1 MELSHPRF
9 LKQPLESKHSSLT
22 EHESDLLI
30 YSCLYLIHIVLN
42 NIVMH
47 LGACIDTN
55 VLESFA

>member
-1 MELSHPRF
+1 MLSSRRGNKD
-9 LKQPLESKHSSLT
+9 LLLENGLT
-22 EHESDLLI
+22 EQVFDLLI

-42 NIVMH
+42 DIVMH